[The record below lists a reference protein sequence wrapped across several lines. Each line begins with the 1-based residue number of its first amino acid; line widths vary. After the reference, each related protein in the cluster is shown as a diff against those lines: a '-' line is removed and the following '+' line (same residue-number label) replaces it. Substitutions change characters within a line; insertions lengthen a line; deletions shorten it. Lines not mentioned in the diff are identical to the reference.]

1 MTINI
6 SFHENNS
13 GNTIVSAFKTEPFH
27 VDLLCLLFLITIFA
41 EDRRHSAMS
50 KQAFIALVCTIF
62 AEDRRHSAMSKQAF
76 IALVCTIFAED
87 RRHSA
92 MTKQAFIALVCTII
106 IKSNSP

>member
-13 GNTIVSAFKTEPFH
+13 GNMIVSAFKTEPFH

-41 EDRRHSAMS
+41 EDS
-50 KQAFIALVCTIF
+50 
-62 AEDRRHSAMSKQAF
+62 RHSAMSKQAF

-106 IKSNSP
+106 IKSNSPEKDIKRYDNRRENKDRREYR

>member
-50 KQAFIALVCTIF
+50 KQAFIALTCTIF
-62 AEDRRHSAMSKQAF
+62 NKN
-76 IALVCTIFAED
+76 
-87 RRHSA
+87 
-92 MTKQAFIALVCTII
+92 II
-106 IKSNSP
+106 HL

>member
-6 SFHENNS
+6 SFHENNLW
-13 GNTIVSAFKTEPFH
+13 NTIFSAFKIEPFH

-62 AEDRRHSAMSKQAF
+62 AEDSRHSATPKQAF
-76 IALVCTIFAED
+76 IALVCTVI
-87 RRHSA
+87 
-92 MTKQAFIALVCTII
+92 T
-106 IKSNSP
+106 KSNSP

>member
-13 GNTIVSAFKTEPFH
+13 RNMIVLAFKTEPFH

-41 EDRRHSAMS
+41 EDSRYSAMS

-76 IALVCTIFAED
+76 IALVCTII
-87 RRHSA
+87 
-92 MTKQAFIALVCTII
+92 T
-106 IKSNSP
+106 KSNSP

>member
-13 GNTIVSAFKTEPFH
+13 RNTIFSAFKTEPFH

-41 EDRRHSAMS
+41 EDRRHSAKS
-50 KQAFIALVCTIF
+50 KQAFIV
-62 AEDRRHSAMSKQAF
+62 
-76 IALVCTIFAED
+76 
-87 RRHSA
+87 
-92 MTKQAFIALVCTII
+92 LVCTII

>member
-13 GNTIVSAFKTEPFH
+13 RNMIVSAFKTEPFH

-41 EDRRHSAMS
+41 EDRRHSAML

-62 AEDRRHSAMSKQAF
+62 AEDRRHSAMLKQAF
-76 IALVCTIFAED
+76 ITLVCTVV
-87 RRHSA
+87 
-92 MTKQAFIALVCTII
+92 T
-106 IKSNSP
+106 KSNSP

>member
-13 GNTIVSAFKTEPFH
+13 GNMIVSAFKTEPFH

-76 IALVCTIFAED
+76 VALVCTVV
-87 RRHSA
+87 
-92 MTKQAFIALVCTII
+92 T
-106 IKSNSP
+106 KSNSP

>member
-13 GNTIVSAFKTEPFH
+13 RNMIVSAFKTEPFY

-62 AEDRRHSAMSKQAF
+62 AEDRRHSAKSKQAF
-76 IALVCTIFAED
+76 IVLVCTVI
-87 RRHSA
+87 
-92 MTKQAFIALVCTII
+92 T
-106 IKSNSP
+106 KSNSP

>member
-13 GNTIVSAFKTEPFH
+13 RNMIVSAFKTEPFH

-62 AEDRRHSAMSKQAF
+62 AEERRRSAMSKQVF
-76 IALVCTIFAED
+76 IALVCTVV
-87 RRHSA
+87 
-92 MTKQAFIALVCTII
+92 T
-106 IKSNSP
+106 KSNSP